1 MTIRSEQ
8 RTTFVAL
15 LRAINVSG
23 TGILPMKD
31 LSEICVN
38 LGFSNVRTYIQSGNV
53 VFTSSL
59 AAESVRTALEQRLST
74 RMGKKIDVLVRTA
87 AELQGIL
94 AANPFPEQPPAK
106 VSVLFLSAPPSTSL
120 LNDVIAPGGE
130 QVRLGHREIY
140 LYYPDGMGR
149 TKLKL
154 PRLNGP
160 ATARNINTVAKLV
173 AMATA

>member
-1 MTIRSEQ
+1 MTNGSEQ
-8 RTTFVAL
+8 KTTFVAL

-23 TGILPMKD
+23 TGILLMKD
-31 LSEICVN
+31 LSEMCVD
-38 LGFSNVRTYIQSGNV
+38 LGFGNVRTYVQSGNV
-53 VFTSSL
+53 VFTSAL
-59 AAESVRTALEQRLST
+59 NAEGVQAALEQILST
-74 RMGKKIDVLVRTA
+74 RMGKKIDAIVRTA

-106 VSVLFLSAPPSTSL
+106 VSVLFLSGSPSTGL
-120 LNDVIAPGGE
+120 LNNVIASGGE

-140 LYYPDGMGR
+140 IYYPDGMGR
-149 TKLKL
+149 SKLKL
-154 PRLNGP
+154 PRLDGP